1 MDLDTLVCCFA
12 SSSIIFI
19 NDLDSSSNEMFSFAS
34 LPLVDPY
41 VFGNLKCVL
50 VTPEAQIML
59 LSVFLVSEQQ
69 ILCLTLTEK

>member
-1 MDLDTLVCCFA
+1 M
-12 SSSIIFI
+12 
-19 NDLDSSSNEMFSFAS
+19 NDLDSSSNEMLSFAS

-41 VFGNLKCVL
+41 VFGYLKRVL

-69 ILCLTLTEK
+69 ILRLTSIEK